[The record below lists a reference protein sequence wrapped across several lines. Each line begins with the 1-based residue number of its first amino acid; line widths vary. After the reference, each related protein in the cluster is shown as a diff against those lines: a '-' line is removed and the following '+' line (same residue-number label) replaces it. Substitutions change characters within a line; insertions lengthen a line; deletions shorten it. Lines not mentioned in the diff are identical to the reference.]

1 MPSLLLSLPSAPEP
15 PNYVNIALEPTY
27 TVQKPN
33 TPLDGLAPQ
42 GATLHQP
49 EKWTFLLGYC
59 HCSFPPHLTYWIHF
73 LYGCCT

>member
-42 GATLHQP
+42 GPFLNLRNGLSCSGIAIVLFLHISLIG
-49 EKWTFLLGYC
+49 FIFYMDAV
-59 HCSFPPHLTYWIHF
+59 HN
-73 LYGCCT
+73 